1 LLLRGILP
9 VWLLLLTLDRF
20 EANPFVEFLLIPG
33 IALYAIIVRALRPN
47 LTEIILLERNP
58 LRARKP
64 GDITIGRRSAFL
76 HDPSSGDLFV
86 RWIGSATLAML
97 LIGIMLTT
105 LLLGAAVMVGD
116 FWSGWLSAQVLYPLA
131 LWIVASFIGVVRFL
145 SYLDLR
151 IRHEGWEVELL
162 LRAEGLRL
170 QGK

>member
-1 LLLRGILP
+1 M
-9 VWLLLLTLDRF
+9 
-20 EANPFVEFLLIPG
+20 
-33 IALYAIIVRALRPN
+33 IVRALRPN

-58 LRARKP
+58 LRARHP
-64 GDITIGRRSAFL
+64 GDITIGRRSAHL

-86 RWIGSATLAML
+86 RWVGSATLVLL
-97 LIGIMLTT
+97 LIGLVLAT
-105 LLLGAAVMVGD
+105 LIAGSAVLLGDYWDA
-116 FWSGWLSAQVLYPLA
+116 WYSAQIIYPLA